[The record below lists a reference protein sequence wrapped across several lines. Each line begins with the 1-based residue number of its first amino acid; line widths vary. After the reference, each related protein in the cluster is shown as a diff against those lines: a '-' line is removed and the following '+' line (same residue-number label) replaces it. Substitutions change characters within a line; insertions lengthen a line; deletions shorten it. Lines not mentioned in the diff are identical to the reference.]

1 MEEKITYDLD
11 IVNKIK
17 DTMNPDNKIRKNA
30 ENYLIKLKD
39 KDLTSFIKQLLII
52 FQEKSI
58 SIDIRQMTSL
68 FIKNILK
75 EDINWFDLGFTF
87 QNVCRGMLYK
97 FIEEEEN
104 EKILK
109 MGCVILSNI
118 AFIECRREK
127 TNMLEK
133 FIKNINIKDNTN
145 LKSVLT
151 YLQIIKLFFENF
163 QEEKLISIEIIQKLT
178 SNLILIL
185 STENINNQIIIFS
198 LEIYNM
204 CLPFMKYNFTM
215 KPDYIL
221 NPIIN
226 LLSVEKSQ
234 EILITDLLTLNEI
247 VNYYHRDISS
257 FIEIIYDKLYELIK
271 KLNKYDE
278 YKYIVL
284 KILDIFCL
292 FSDKE
297 MESKTLISKFFIDNY
312 EKIIKLFLE
321 LLESN
326 NIINIIE
333 DEWTIQRAC
342 CYFISFLV
350 QMYPNSSLIDI
361 LLSFSSKNFNISNKF
376 SQFNSLLIISCC
388 LESPHKDYLIEIL
401 KHEMKNIF
409 DKINDDNKY
418 ISYTTSWLLGK
429 MSEIIPNIFQRENF
443 YSIIPFLINVINNVS
458 DKNNYIYTDETR
470 INITIVL
477 GNLIKFYGDEE
488 TIKNQ
493 NPFKS
498 YYHSFL
504 DNFIQESLKEVNLYN
519 KLSFYLLRII
529 MNVIQYSSLDFQ
541 DSLEIILKTILDK
554 FDNILKK
561 NYSNQKEKELYE
573 ELEENYCLVI
583 SQIFNKIIRIVDF
596 QLSQSV
602 YIHIMDS
609 FKKRNKVYETGLLCL
624 FNVVIFIFN
633 KDNFN
638 NEITHEISTNT
649 YNDFFQLFVEIFKR
663 KDEIENIKIIL
674 LILTNLCWT
683 QNKLLENKLNIII
696 ENIQNY
702 LTSEPNEDIKNIIK
716 DFIHDLTINFPNY
729 NFNQIQQ
736 LII

>member
-1 MEEKITYDLD
+1 MEEKITYNLD
-11 IVNKIK
+11 ILNKIK
-17 DTMNPDNKIRKNA
+17 ETMNSNNTIRRNA
-30 ENYLIKLKD
+30 ENYLNNLKD
-39 KDLTSFIKQLLII
+39 KDLTFFIKQLLII
-52 FQEKSI
+52 FQEKNI
-58 SIDIRQMTSL
+58 SIEIRQMTSL
-68 FIKNILK
+68 LIKNILK

-97 FIEEEEN
+97 FIEENEN

-109 MGCVILSNI
+109 MACIILSDI

-133 FIKNINIKDNTN
+133 FIKNINIKENSN
-145 LKSVLT
+145 LKSILI

-163 QEEKLISIEIIQKLT
+163 QGEKLISIEIIQKLT

-204 CLPFMKYNFTM
+204 SLPFMKYNFTM
-215 KPDYIL
+215 KPEYVL

-226 LLSVEKSQ
+226 LLSVEKNQ
-234 EILITDLLTLNEI
+234 EILIKDLLTLNEI
-247 VNYYHRDISS
+247 INYYHRDISS
-257 FIEIIYDKLYELIK
+257 FIKKIYDKLYEIII
-271 KLNKYDE
+271 KLNQYDE

-284 KILDIFCL
+284 KVLDIFCI

-297 MESKTLISKFFIDNY
+297 IESKTSISKFFIENY
-312 EKIIKLFLE
+312 EKITKLFLE
-321 LLESN
+321 ILESN
-326 NIINIIE
+326 NTLNIIE

-350 QMYPNSSLIDI
+350 QIYPTSSLIDI
-361 LLSFSSKNFNISNKF
+361 LLSFSSKNFNKSNKF

-388 LESPHKDYLIEIL
+388 LESPHKNYLIEIL
-401 KHEMKNIF
+401 KNEMKNIF

-443 YSIIPFLINVINNVS
+443 YEIIPFLINIINNVS
-458 DKNNYIYTDETR
+458 DKKNFIYTDETR

-498 YYHSFL
+498 YYNSFL
-504 DNFIQESLKEVNLYN
+504 NNFLQESFKEVNLLN

-529 MNVIQYSSLDFQ
+529 MNVIQYSSLDLQ
-541 DSLEIILKTILDK
+541 DSLEIILKTILDN
-554 FDNILKK
+554 FDNTLKK
-561 NYSNQKEKELYE
+561 NFSSQKEKELYE
-573 ELEENYCLVI
+573 ELEENFCLVI

-609 FKKRNKVYETGLLCL
+609 FKERNKVYET
-624 FNVVIFIFN
+624 
-633 KDNFN
+633 
-638 NEITHEISTNT
+638 
-649 YNDFFQLFVEIFKR
+649 
-663 KDEIENIKIIL
+663 II
-674 LILTNLCWT
+674 
-683 QNKLLENKLNIII
+683 
-696 ENIQNY
+696 
-702 LTSEPNEDIKNIIK
+702 D
-716 DFIHDLTINFPNY
+716 
-729 NFNQIQQ
+729 
-736 LII
+736 